1 MVVSS
6 VGGAGVCVWK
16 LGAGWVVVEAV
27 VVAVVGNAGRG
38 HVVGIRGVS
47 RFGIETHSCITVF
60 AQP

>member
-1 MVVSS
+1 MVGS
-6 VGGAGVCVWK
+6 VGGAGVCVCVGWVM
-16 LGAGWVVVEAV
+16 GWVVVEAV